1 MVVHWLLN
9 HVVKQR
15 TKTVGRTSA
24 TSGKV
29 VLEPRCTKC
38 TFCESVSV
46 WGDYLENM
54 PHPVHSY

>member
-1 MVVHWLLN
+1 MEQNGGTLLLN

-38 TFCESVSV
+38 TFCESVLV
-46 WGDYLENM
+46 WGDYFGK
-54 PHPVHSY
+54 